1 MLWTITLLLL
11 TSLLISIKWYKSK
24 SKSYKEYEKTTPNKF
39 TIPAVYWEDYS
50 RVNMSIYLMDYGTKD
65 KVWHQIEVFCD
76 KYSQFIDYKAYID
89 STETLIANYKRRQ
102 EFL

>member
-1 MLWTITLLLL
+1 MLLTITIL
-11 TSLLISIKWYKSK
+11 LLISLYIAIKWYRSK
-24 SKSYKEYEKTTPNKF
+24 SFQEYRKTTPNKF

-50 RVNMSIYLMDYGTKD
+50 RVNMAIYLMDYGNAD